1 MNNETN
7 RIPQISVGVLVKH
20 FGGVLLVKLESDQQ
34 WQLPRVALRWGE
46 SLPEAVERIVQ
57 TQAGVKVE
65 AGDIVQTYDLI
76 TEDDLDISSHVVVL
90 DFEAFYRDGDLRA
103 GDSVLDVAW
112 ASGFALK
119 TMTVEE
125 NTTELLADLGFM

>member
-20 FGGVLLVKLESDQQ
+20 FGGVLLVKVESDQQ
-34 WQLPRVALRWGE
+34 WQLPRETLRWGE